1 MRTQL
6 SRMRARASST
16 PLFTTLSKKLAIM
29 GLAAAAVAPIVAAA
43 QDAAAGAAR
52 FHRYS
57 ASATPFKPAVVPLG
71 ARKSER
77 VTVVVQ
83 MSDEPVATARA
94 RSPDHKISQALH
106 ESIAAAIA
114 QQHASIEPEIEGRG
128 GRVLARFHDALNGVK
143 IQIDADQVESLK
155 SAPGVVNVLGVRKYQ
170 PNNSE
175 SVPFLGTPQVW
186 QGTPGF
192 RGEGIKIAVI
202 DTGIDY
208 THANFGGPG
217 TVAAFKAAKAAST
230 LPADPQY
237 FGPKAPKVKGGID
250 LVGDAYDAN
259 VPTSVPAPDPN
270 PLDCNGHGSHT
281 SGTAAGFGVGAD
293 GTTYK
298 GPYNAA
304 AYSQKFNIGPGVAP
318 KADLYAVRVFG
329 CTGSTNV
336 VVDAIDWAMHNDMD
350 VISMSL
356 GSDFGTAQDS
366 DAIASSNATK
376 AGVIVVAAAGNA
388 GPAPYI
394 ASTPG
399 DSAEAISVAAI
410 DSHTSFP
417 GALVTL
423 NDGTLELQNSNG
435 ASPLP
440 GAVPVAVLRT
450 ATGALSLG
458 CNDSEYAN
466 VAGKLVVTLRGNC
479 ARVARATMGQAHGAA
494 GVVMVNSSGGYPPFE
509 GPIPGVSIPFF
520 GALATDAAKLG
531 AATQAT
537 SFAANTIANPTFRT
551 AASFSSGGPRFNDSI
566 LKPNVSGPGVSIF
579 STASGT
585 GNGGLYE
592 SGTSMATPHVAG
604 VAALATQAHPHW
616 SEAELSAA
624 VVETADPTQLTD
636 YTVSLEGSGLV
647 QPLGATRTQAVVLA
661 DTPGGEHAISF
672 GFEES
677 LQNYHAERNVVVRNL
692 GNSTI
697 VFNVATTQDSATPHT
712 IHLSQTSVTV
722 RPHSESE
729 LEVSLSVPAATV
741 GATHDASGNDL
752 FAEVA
757 GHLTF
762 TPTSSGMNGGVTL
775 NVPYYQVPR
784 VRSDVFATLAGHLNA
799 SHPKAKVALANVLG
813 AITGNGDFY
822 AWGLSGTRQGV
833 TNFDTRAVGVQ
844 SIVAADGSDSTLVFA
859 VNTFERFSA
868 PSPAEFDILVD
879 VNGDGV
885 PDFDVVGIDFGIL
898 STGLFSGQYIS
909 AVVNLATGKVIPEF
923 LADAPTDGSTVL
935 LPVSASDLGITPK
948 NPRFAYTAQT
958 TNLLDG
964 TTGHL
969 PGAAKFN
976 AFTPAIS
983 NAMFVP
989 VARNKVALT
998 PVSIDPAEFA
1008 KTPAL
1013 GLMVIV
1019 QDNPSGERQA
1029 SLLPIKE

>member
-6 SRMRARASST
+6 SRMRARSSST
-16 PLFTTLSKKLAIM
+16 TFFTTLSKKLSIM
-29 GLAAAAVAPIVAAA
+29 VLAAAAVAPIMAAA
-43 QDAAAGAAR
+43 QDAAGAAR

-57 ASATPFKPAVVPLG
+57 SGLPIKPAVEPMG
-71 ARKSER
+71 ARKSQK

-94 RSPDHKISQALH
+94 LSPNHKITQAQH
-106 ESIAAAIA
+106 EGIAAAIA
-114 QQHASIEPEIEGRG
+114 QQQASIEPEIEGRG

-155 SAPGVVNVLGVRKYQ
+155 SAPGVVAVLGVRTYHH
-170 PNNSE
+170 NNAE
-175 SVPFLGTPQVW
+175 SVPFIGAPQVW
-186 QGTPGF
+186 QGTPAF

-202 DTGIDY
+202 DTGVDY

-217 TVAAFKAAKAAST
+217 TVAAFNAAAATSAA
-230 LPADPQY
+230 PADPKY
-237 FGPKAPKVKGGID
+237 FGPNAPKVKGGTD
-250 LVGDAYDAN
+250 LVGDNYNAD
-259 VPTSVPAPDPN
+259 VPTSVPLPDPN

-281 SGTAAGFGVGAD
+281 SGTAAGFGVAAD

-298 GPYNAA
+298 GPYDSA
-304 AYSQKFNIGPGVAP
+304 AYSQNFLIGPGVAP

-329 CTGSTNV
+329 CAGSTNV
-336 VVDAIDWAMHNDMD
+336 VVDAIDWAMHNEMD
-350 VISMSL
+350 VVSMSL
-356 GSDFGTAQDS
+356 GSDFGNAQDA

-394 ASTPG
+394 ASTPS
-399 DSAEAISVAAI
+399 DSAETISVAAI

-417 GALVTL
+417 GALATL
-423 NDGTLELQNSNG
+423 NDGTVELQNSNG
-435 ASPLP
+435 GSPLP

-450 ATGALSLG
+450 ASGALSLG

-479 ARVARATMGQAHGAA
+479 ARVARAQMGQAHGAA

-509 GPIPGVSIPFF
+509 GPIAGVSIPFF
-520 GALATDAAKLG
+520 GALASDGAKLTG
-531 AATQAT
+531 ATQAA
-537 SFAANTIANPTFRT
+537 SFVANTIANPTFRT

-585 GNGGLYE
+585 GNGGIFE

-604 VAALATQAHPHW
+604 VAALATQAHPQW
-616 SEAELSAA
+616 SERELSAA
-624 VVETADPTQLTD
+624 VVETADPKQLTD
-636 YTVSLEGSGLV
+636 YTVSLEGAGLV

-661 DTPGGEHAISF
+661 ETPGGEHAISF

-677 LQNYHAERNVVVRNL
+677 LRDYNSKRTVLVRNL

-697 VFNVATTQDSATPHT
+697 VFNVASTQDSATPHT
-712 IHLSQTSVTV
+712 VRLSQRSITV
-722 RPHSESE
+722 GPHEE
-729 LEVSLSVPAATV
+729 EDLDVSLSVPAATV
-741 GATHDASGNDL
+741 GATHDAFGNAV

-762 TPTSSGMNGGVTL
+762 TPANPGMNGGVTL
-775 NVPYYQVPR
+775 NVPYYLVPR
-784 VRSDVFATLAGHLNA
+784 VRSDVFAVLTGRLSA
-799 SHPKAKVALANVLG
+799 SHPKSSVALANIQG

-822 AWGLSGTRQGV
+822 AWGLSGTPQGV
-833 TNFDTRAVGVQ
+833 TTFNTRAVGVQ
-844 SIVAADGSDSTLVFA
+844 SNVATDGSDSTLVFA
-859 VNTFERFSA
+859 VNTFKRFSA
-868 PSPAEFDILVD
+868 ASPAEFDILVD

-885 PDFDVVGIDFGIL
+885 PDFDVLGIDYGLL
-898 STGLFSGQYIS
+898 STGLFSGQYVS
-909 AVVNLATGKVIPEF
+909 AIVNLATGAVIPEF

-935 LPVSASDLGITPK
+935 LPVVASDIGVTPK
-948 NPRFAYTAQT
+948 NPRFTYTAQT

-964 TTGHL
+964 TTETL
-969 PGAAKFN
+969 PGSAKFN

-983 NAMFVP
+983 NAMYVP
-989 VARNKVALT
+989 VARNKTVLT
-998 PVSIDPAEFA
+998 PVAINAAEFA

-1013 GLMVIV
+1013 GVMVV
-1019 QDNPSGERQA
+1019 VEDNTSGEQQA
-1029 SLLPIKE
+1029 ALLAVKN

>member
-1 MRTQL
+1 
-6 SRMRARASST
+6 
-16 PLFTTLSKKLAIM
+16 
-29 GLAAAAVAPIVAAA
+29 
-43 QDAAAGAAR
+43 
-52 FHRYS
+52 
-57 ASATPFKPAVVPLG
+57 
-71 ARKSER
+71 
-77 VTVVVQ
+77 

-114 QQHASIEPEIEGRG
+114 RQHASIEPEIEGRG

-217 TVAAFKAAKAAST
+217 TVAAFNAAKAAGT
-230 LPADPQY
+230 LPADPQF
-237 FGPKAPKVKGGID
+237 FGPKAPKVKGGTD

-281 SGTAAGFGVGAD
+281 SGTAAGFGVAAD

-304 AYSQKFNIGPGVAP
+304 AYSQKFIIGPGVAP

-417 GALVTL
+417 GALATL
-423 NDGTLELQNSNG
+423 NDGTVELQNSNG

-450 ATGALSLG
+450 ATGGLSQG

-479 ARVARATMGQAHGAA
+479 ARVARATLGQAHGAA

-531 AATQAT
+531 AATQAA

-551 AASFSSGGPRFNDSI
+551 AASFSSGGPRFSDSI

-661 DTPGGEHAISF
+661 ETPGGEHAISF

-677 LQNYHAERNVVVRNL
+677 LQNYHAERTVVVRNL

-722 RPHSESE
+722 KPHSETE

-762 TPTSSGMNGGVTL
+762 TPASSGMNGGVTL

-784 VRSDVFATLAGHLNA
+784 VRSDVFAFLAGHLNA
-799 SHPKAKVALANVLG
+799 SHPKAKVALANVQG

-822 AWGLSGTRQGV
+822 AWGLSGTPQGV

-859 VNTFERFSA
+859 VNTFKRFSA

-909 AVVNLATGKVIPEF
+909 GVVNLATGKAIVKF

-935 LPVSASDLGITPK
+935 LPVIASDLGITPK
-948 NPRFAYTAQT
+948 NPRFTYTAQT
-958 TNLLDG
+958 TNVLDG
-964 TTGHL
+964 TTGKL

-983 NAMFVP
+983 NAMVVP
-989 VARNKVALT
+989 VARNEVALT
-998 PVSIDPAEFA
+998 PVSIDPVEFA

-1019 QDNPSGERQA
+1019 QDNLSGERQA
-1029 SLLPIKE
+1029 TLLPVRR